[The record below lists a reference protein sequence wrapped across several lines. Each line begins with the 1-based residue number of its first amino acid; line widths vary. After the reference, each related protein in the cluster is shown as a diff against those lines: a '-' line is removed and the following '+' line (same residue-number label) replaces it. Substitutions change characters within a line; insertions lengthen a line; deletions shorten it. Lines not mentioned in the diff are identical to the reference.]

1 VLADEP
7 TGNLDSTT
15 AAAVLELFAGLARAG
30 KAVVMVTH
38 ERDLSGYADRQLT
51 LADGR
56 VASDAAVTA

>member
-1 VLADEP
+1 
-7 TGNLDSTT
+7 
-15 AAAVLELFAGLARAG
+15 
-30 KAVVMVTH
+30 MVTH